1 MGQASQV
8 AYYEYP
14 FHALPDLGLVNRAH
28 FPFEYFGG
36 EATKLTAEEMKIIR
50 SGYLWA
56 QTYGGGLVPS
66 TQTSYSELWFIF
78 QYIIRQM
85 QLFCSVSWIDEAKE
99 KSKYDYNRAVAKSD
113 SGQYYY
119 YGNWKDLIRPDDYG
133 LLSCKIKSCAM
144 MEADLAQIRH
154 EKPSSGREVDYY
166 NSSDGFEECGPHA
179 SLTPRGKKRM
189 RKVVQRH

>member
-56 QTYGGGLVPS
+56 QTYGVGLVPS

-99 KSKYDYNRAVAKSD
+99 KSLLALLFDTLFSSAQRSTTPTARIAKSPTTFR
-113 SGQYYY
+113 SSPTP
-119 YGNWKDLIRPDDYG
+119 R
-133 LLSCKIKSCAM
+133 CAM
-144 MEADLAQIRH
+144 YAAISAAKMTTLNSVRNLAEIT
-154 EKPSSGREVDYY
+154 K
-166 NSSDGFEECGPHA
+166 N
-179 SLTPRGKKRM
+179 M
-189 RKVVQRH
+189 NW